1 MAITGTKAF
10 TSGEILTANDVNQY
24 LMRGVKVFSST
35 AVRDAAYG
43 GAGEPVLEQGEAA
56 FITATN
62 TLQVYGGTADGWVD
76 YRKAGAGQVL
86 QVVSTTKTDTFSS
99 SSLSFVDVTGLAVTI
114 TPSATSSKILLV
126 GSVATGAQAGVS
138 LRITGGNAAAYV
150 GDAAGSRIRAFA
162 SQWEATVSSGIAM
175 AITYLDSPSTTS
187 ATTYTVQGISMNS
200 ANTFYINRS
209 HNDTDNATYARTAS
223 TITALEVSA

>member
-1 MAITGTKAF
+1 MPLSSVVGA
-10 TSGEILTANDVNQY
+10 SSIL
-24 LMRGVKVFSST
+24 RPGVCTSST
-35 AVRDAAYG
+35 RPAAPFEGQTIYETDTDRLLSYDG
-43 GAGEPVLEQGEAA
+43 SAWIPYVKQTAG
-56 FITATN
+56 
-62 TLQVYGGTADGWVD
+62 
-76 YRKAGAGQVL
+76 KVL

-99 SSLSFVDVTGLAVTI
+99 SSTSFVDITGLAVTI

-126 GSVATGAQAGVS
+126 GSVATGAQAGIA

-150 GDAAGSRIRAFA
+150 GDTAGSRIRAFA
-162 SQWEATVSSGIAM
+162 SQWEGTVSSGIAM

-200 ANTFYINRS
+200 ANTFYVNRS

-223 TITALEVSA
+223 TITAMEISG